1 MKQIQGKF
9 NSAKVFTDTID
20 AGAEEQ
26 IRTLCDQEFTR
37 GSSIRIMPDVHAGA
51 GCTIGTTMTVKDRV
65 VPNLVG
71 VDIGCGM
78 ITYVLKEKEI
88 DLEKLDR
95 FIYSSIPAGMNIR
108 PTPHPYIENIN
119 LKNLKCL
126 PYINEHRA
134 VHALGSL
141 GGGNHFIEVDRDEN
155 GNICLVIHSGSRYLG
170 KQVAEYYQEEAGKQL
185 SGNAR
190 TQIEETIR
198 KLKEEGRQNE
208 IQSVVGKL
216 KKQSLSS
223 IPKALAYL
231 EGSLFD
237 DYIHDM
243 KIVQEYA
250 VYNRKAMADAIVA
263 CLGAQVRESFTT
275 IHNYIDTETMILRKG
290 AVSAKEGEKILIP
303 INMRDG
309 SLLVSTDEVRIEN
322 LKVSDVVALG
332 RAPYTNWVGTL
343 TEADRARV
351 DHALRLVGMEQFARK
366 GLDTLSDGERQRV
379 MIARA
384 LAQDTPII
392 LLDEPTAFLDLP
404 NKYEIGLLLR
414 ELAHKE
420 GKSILFSTHD
430 LNVALE
436 LCDTIAMI
444 DEGHFLYGTTE
455 MLIDS
460 GDLERLFRDSA
471 LAFDPATRTVR
482 LRGEEA

>member
-108 PTPHPYIENIN
+108 QTPHPYIENIN

-309 SLLVSTDEVRIEN
+309 SLICIGKGNPDWNCSAPHGAGRLYGRQQAKRLFSIEEF
-322 LKVSDVVALG
+322 KQSMDG
-332 RAPYTNWVGTL
+332 IYTSSVNN
-343 TEADRARV
+343 
-351 DHALRLVGMEQFARK
+351 
-366 GLDTLSDGERQRV
+366 DTLDECP
-379 MIARA
+379 MAYKPMEEIA
-384 LAQDTPII
+384 QNIV
-392 LLDEPTAFLDLP
+392 PTA
-404 NKYEIGLLLR
+404 EIV
-414 ELAHKE
+414 
-420 GKSILFSTHD
+420 SIIKPIYNFKAGETA
-430 LNVALE
+430 N
-436 LCDTIAMI
+436 
-444 DEGHFLYGTTE
+444 
-455 MLIDS
+455 
-460 GDLERLFRDSA
+460 FR
-471 LAFDPATRTVR
+471 R
-482 LRGEEA
+482 